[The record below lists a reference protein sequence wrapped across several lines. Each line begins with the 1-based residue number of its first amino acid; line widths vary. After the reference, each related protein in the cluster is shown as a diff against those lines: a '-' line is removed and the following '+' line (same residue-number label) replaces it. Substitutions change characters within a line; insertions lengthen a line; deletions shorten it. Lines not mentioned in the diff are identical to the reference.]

1 MTMIWREGVHQQPG
15 DTVFGERESAVRTAG
30 VVRTWVRESTTIVRY
45 CTSLRRSRCALLV
58 GPAYPNTSSTFLH
71 ALPRAVVGRGCV

>member
-1 MTMIWREGVHQQPG
+1 MIWRDDVHRKIRDTGV
-15 DTVFGERESAVRTAG
+15 GERESADRTAEK
-30 VVRTWVRESTTIVRY
+30 VRTWVKESTTIVRY

-71 ALPRAVVGRGCV
+71 ALARAVVGCDCD